1 VLERFN
7 HSPLWP
13 DKEKQ
18 RSTTTQRAMD
28 HPQEDGKASQKA
40 VPTNQQSRRTA
51 LLAELNQTDMTLA
64 GP

>member
-1 VLERFN
+1 
-7 HSPLWP
+7 
-13 DKEKQ
+13 
-18 RSTTTQRAMD
+18 MD
-28 HPQEDGKASQKA
+28 HPQEDGKASTKA